1 MAETQL
7 LARLSHRLGHAARA
21 LPLPGSRP
29 GTKKRVDTLT
39 RPGRH
44 EVRRAEGR
52 GPGTRRGGTRRS
64 RIRRGAAAPP
74 RSRVARRQAA
84 KVRRTRAA
92 LAGTALLSALI
103 LVGWFPAA
111 SLLHQRAAIS
121 ASAAELTRL
130 QREDAALTQ
139 EQQALGS
146 PAEIARLARER
157 YQLVNPGEQAFE
169 VLPPAGKSGLA
180 SYSGDPG
187 NQPVVSPSSASE
199 LPPVRVRRPR
209 AGAPPPPTRPRPRRR
224 RALRRTAPPAPPAA
238 PGAPGAP
245 ARPPPPPTTARADHR
260 VSWAGSA
267 RPSSSGV
274 EPPAARAARR
284 SVGRGPRRGGRA
296 ARAPARRELHGGRAR
311 ARPGGPR

>member
-121 ASAAELTRL
+121 VSAAELTRL
-130 QREDAALTQ
+130 QRGRGADPGAA
-139 EQQALGS
+139 G
-146 PAEIARLARER
+146 ARE
-157 YQLVNPGEQAFE
+157 
-169 VLPPAGKSGLA
+169 
-180 SYSGDPG
+180 
-187 NQPVVSPSSASE
+187 
-199 LPPVRVRRPR
+199 
-209 AGAPPPPTRPRPRRR
+209 PRRDR
-224 RALRRTAPPAPPAA
+224 
-238 PGAPGAP
+238 P
-245 ARPPPPPTTARADHR
+245 ARPGAVP
-260 VSWAGSA
+260 AG
-267 RPSSSGV
+267 
-274 EPPAARAARR
+274 E
-284 SVGRGPRRGGRA
+284 
-296 ARAPARRELHGGRAR
+296 
-311 ARPGGPR
+311 PGGAGL

>member
-29 GTKKRVDTLT
+29 GTKKRVDTPT

-199 LPPVRVRRPR
+199 LPPGS
-209 AGAPPPPTRPRPRRR
+209 GAATTGGGSTSTNPSS
-224 RALRRTAPPAPPAA
+224 AA
-238 PGAPGAP
+238 P
-245 ARPPPPPTTARADHR
+245 T
-260 VSWAGSA
+260 AGS
-267 RPSSSGV
+267 
-274 EPPAARAARR
+274 PANGATGGNGANGTGSTGSTGSTATA
-284 SVGRGPRRGGRA
+284 SNRGPSGSPGFLGRIGQTLEFW
-296 ARAPARRELHGGRAR
+296 R
-311 ARPGGPR
+311 